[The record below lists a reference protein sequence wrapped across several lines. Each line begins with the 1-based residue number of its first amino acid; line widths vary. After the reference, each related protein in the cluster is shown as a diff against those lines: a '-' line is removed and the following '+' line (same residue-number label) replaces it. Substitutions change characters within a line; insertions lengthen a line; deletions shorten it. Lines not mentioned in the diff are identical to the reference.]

1 MYDNFGM
8 YMYTQRFC
16 TLQLIEIGPL
26 LSRKV
31 IYSAGDSSNERKK
44 QSLLCEES
52 RTFENGVRNRENKPI
67 ISTVISL
74 TFTRISVLF
83 TSPHSLTTTMDG
95 NNPLLSNPA
104 TVIRPYH

>member
-1 MYDNFGM
+1 MK
-8 YMYTQRFC
+8 
-16 TLQLIEIGPL
+16 E
-26 LSRKV
+26 
-31 IYSAGDSSNERKK
+31 KK

-74 TFTRISVLF
+74 TFAKILVLF

-95 NNPLLSNPA
+95 NNPLSK
-104 TVIRPYH
+104 

>member
-8 YMYTQRFC
+8 YTQRFS
-16 TLQLIEIGPL
+16 TLRLIEIGPP

-44 QSLLCEES
+44 EQSLLCEES
-52 RTFENGVRNRENKPI
+52 RTVENGVRNRENKPI

-83 TSPHSLTTTMDG
+83 TSPHSLTTTMEG
-95 NNPLLSNPA
+95 NNSLLSNPA
-104 TVIRPYH
+104 TVIQRD